1 MPTAVSNSSPL
12 IHLAKIGK
20 LDLLRGYYEQIVIP
34 EAVFR
39 ECVAEGGDR
48 PEAAII
54 RNSDWIV
61 VKSVADRNLV
71 KSLEAGLDGGESEA
85 IALALEEKS
94 EIILLDDSDAREK
107 ARLYGLKITGAI
119 GILLRAKRDS
129 KIDSLKD
136 SLSALRRSGFWIRNS
151 LEDLLLR
158 EVGETI
164 ES

>member
-1 MPTAVSNSSPL
+1 
-12 IHLAKIGK
+12 
-20 LDLLRGYYEQIVIP
+20 
-34 EAVFR
+34 
-39 ECVAEGGDR
+39 
-48 PEAAII
+48 
-54 RNSDWIV
+54 
-61 VKSVADRNLV
+61 V